1 VVVAIGV
8 VGVGIVAVLGA
19 VATLSGGAA
28 YTADTVAAAALAQSM
43 MAEVDTRP
51 YEATTPAPTGRVIDD
66 LVAYYPFEDGSGTSV
81 SDESR
86 IIPLAPLSF
95 SDASHLAWIP
105 GSNGLTIEAGGE
117 LQNSDETAK
126 ITNACVGSG
135 QVTVEAWIEPGSI
148 ECDESAV
155 VSCAKDK
162 DDVNFILA
170 QRGGDLL
177 FYVRTAGTDKKGN
190 PPVVTVMAPLQ
201 QEVTHCVA
209 TFDGTTSLI
218 YVNGMP
224 LASSSSAAGALSV
237 WQDYSIQLATLPG
250 CTSWAGKV
258 FLAAIYSRAL
268 DIGQIQTNF
277 AAGPSPSHLYNRL
290 GYDDIDD
297 YNGYA
302 DSPPRTEDGS
312 VVLGAEQFSRTA
324 EVVNVATADL
334 GSEKS
339 WDSTDAK
346 RITVKVY
353 KEYKLLA
360 TLVRARYRGVSI
372 DEVD

>member
-1 VVVAIGV
+1 
-8 VGVGIVAVLGA
+8 VGVGIVAVSVA
-19 VATLSGGAA
+19 MATLSGGAA
-28 YTADTVAAAALAQSM
+28 FTADSVAAAALARSL
-43 MAEVDTRP
+43 MAEIDTRP
-51 YEATTPAPTGRVIDD
+51 YEAPTPTPTGRVIDD

-81 SDESR
+81 SDASR

-95 SDASHLAWIP
+95 YNEPRLAWIP

-117 LQNSDETAK
+117 LKNSSETAK
-126 ITNACVGSG
+126 IASACIDSNE
-135 QVTVEAWIEPGSI
+135 VTVEAWIEPASI
-148 ECDESAV
+148 ECDESAI

-162 DDVNFILA
+162 GDVNFVLV
-170 QRGGDLL
+170 QRGGHLL
-177 FYVRTAGTDKKGN
+177 FYVRTSTTDKKGN
-190 PPVVTVMAPLQ
+190 PPVVTVTAPMQ

-224 LASSSSAAGALSV
+224 LGSSNLSAGDLSV
-237 WQDYSIQLATLPG
+237 WHAHPLRLAKLSGYTA
-250 CTSWAGKV
+250 WAGKV

-268 DIGQIQTNF
+268 DIGEIQANF
-277 AAGPSPSHLYNRL
+277 AAGPSPSHLYNRIP
-290 GYDDIDD
+290 YDDIDD

-302 DSPPRTEDGS
+302 DSPPRAEDGS
-312 VVLGAEQFSRTA
+312 VVVGAEQFSRTV
-324 EVVNVATADL
+324 EVVNVATEDL

-353 KEYKLLA
+353 KDYRLLA
-360 TLVRARYRGVSI
+360 TLVRARYRGVSAGGA
-372 DEVD
+372 D